1 MPRVPTAKPRP
12 TPKGK
17 GPKKPGPLKK
27 ALSERD
33 QVYEGYKKLTK
44 KKGK

>member
-1 MPRVPTAKPRP
+1 MPKVPTAMPRP

-17 GPKKPGPLKK
+17 KPGALKK
-27 ALSERD
+27 ALTERD
-33 QVYEGYKKLTK
+33 QLYAGYKKLTK

>member
-12 TPKGK
+12 TTKV
-17 GPKKPGPLKK
+17 KKPGPLKK
-27 ALSERD
+27 ALTERD
-33 QVYEGYKKLTK
+33 QLYAGYKKLTK